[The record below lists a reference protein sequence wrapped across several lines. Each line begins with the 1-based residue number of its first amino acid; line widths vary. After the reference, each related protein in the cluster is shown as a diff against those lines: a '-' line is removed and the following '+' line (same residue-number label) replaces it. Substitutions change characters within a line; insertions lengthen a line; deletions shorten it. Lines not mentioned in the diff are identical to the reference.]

1 MNSTYIEYLN
11 QIFYKNNKFDDSE
24 SLKTLETYFLCNNLL
39 IDSVPLIP
47 YIDKENK
54 EITENKNESSVEK
67 NKIPK
72 VVEKIPEII
81 NICTSNEK
89 NWFLPRQNDTI
100 FWCIYIFIHGLDEYH
115 QIGHS
120 YGNKILEEKQ
130 KIIDFIQKTPKI
142 LKSSNVKI
150 TNNAIKEILSEFMVD
165 KMTSFDGL
173 VALSVYYKTPIY
185 LINDE
190 KKTYLKFLPEIDYH
204 KNKPCCL
211 YLHKSERGYPKY
223 KLYTTE
229 TNPSFENF
237 LCLESHLK
245 PLKSAC
251 YYKMEDLQVIMD
263 KIGFRP
269 EKKMKKME
277 LYEKLTELC
286 CWNA

>member
-1 MNSTYIEYLN
+1 MYPSYEFIN

-24 SLKTLETYFLCNNLL
+24 SLKTLEQYFLHNDLL
-39 IDSVPLIP
+39 SDIPLIEQP
-47 YIDKENK
+47 ILPLFPPIEETKSN
-54 EITENKNESSVEK
+54 ISTFVG
-67 NKIPK
+67 KIL
-72 VVEKIPEII
+72 PEIP
-81 NICTSNEK
+81 NMKEQKEKK

-100 FWCIYIFIHGLDEYH
+100 FWCIYVFIYGLDEYD

-130 KIIDFIQKTPKI
+130 KIIDFIQKTPKA

-150 TNNAIKEILSEFMVD
+150 TNDKIKEILSEFMVD
-165 KMTSFDGL
+165 KVTSFDGL
-173 VALSVYYKTPIY
+173 VALSVYYKMPIY

-190 KKTYLKFLPEIDYH
+190 KKTYLKFLPETEYH
-204 KNKPCCL
+204 DNKPCYL

-223 KLYTTE
+223 KLSMSEIKPTME
-229 TNPSFENF
+229 CF

-245 PLKSAC
+245 PLKSAS
-251 YYKMEDLQVIMD
+251 YYKMEDLHSIMD
-263 KIGFRP
+263 KINFHP
-269 EKKMKKME
+269 ETKMKKME